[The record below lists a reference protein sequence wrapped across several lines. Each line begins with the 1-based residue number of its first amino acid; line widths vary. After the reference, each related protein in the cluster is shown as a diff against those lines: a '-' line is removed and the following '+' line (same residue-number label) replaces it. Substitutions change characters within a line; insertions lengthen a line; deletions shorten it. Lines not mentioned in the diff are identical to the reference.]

1 VTRLRAA
8 ILALDGVV
16 ARIEAVAIAL
26 LVALLTGVTFSQVVS
41 RYVFDDPL
49 IWSEEAAR
57 YLFVWVTMVGAALG
71 MREGGHYGLD
81 IVVKRLPRPLR
92 GALGTVAALV
102 VLAFLAV
109 LFVTG
114 VQETQLAAMQYS
126 ATLPMRMHWAYLAL
140 PVGAGLAIFH
150 VIVHVARRGPFMHLL
165 DLKEAQG

>member
-1 VTRLRAA
+1 MTRLRAA
-8 ILALDGVV
+8 ILALDGIV
-16 ARIEAVAIAL
+16 ARVEAVAIAL

-81 IVVKRLPRPLR
+81 IVVKRLPRAVR
-92 GALGTVAALV
+92 GAVGTVAALV

-114 VQETQLAAMQYS
+114 VQETQLAAMQ
-126 ATLPMRMHWAYLAL
+126 
-140 PVGAGLAIFH
+140 
-150 VIVHVARRGPFMHLL
+150 
-165 DLKEAQG
+165 

>member
-16 ARIEAVAIAL
+16 ARIEAVVIAV

-57 YLFVWVTMVGAALG
+57 YLFVWVTMIGAALG

-81 IVVKRLPRPLR
+81 IVLKRLPAPVRSVV
-92 GALGTVAALV
+92 GTIAALV

-114 VQETQLAAMQYS
+114 AQETELAAMQYS

-140 PVGAGLAIFH
+140 PVGAGLTILHLTA
-150 VIVHVARRGPFMHLL
+150 HVARRGPFMHLL